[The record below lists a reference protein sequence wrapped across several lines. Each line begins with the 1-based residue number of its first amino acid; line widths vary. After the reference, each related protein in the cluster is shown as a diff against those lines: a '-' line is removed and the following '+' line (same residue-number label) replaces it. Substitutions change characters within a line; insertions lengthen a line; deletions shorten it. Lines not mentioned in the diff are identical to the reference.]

1 MWYHLYD
8 RARELAAERE
18 RDDRRDRLARF
29 ARRPADPA
37 APRRSAAH
45 SALRHSSARALLALG
60 RSAARLAQ
68 ALDAD
73 AGPSIT
79 SEPLERA

>member
-18 RDDRRDRLARF
+18 RDARHDRLV
-29 ARRPADPA
+29 RRPSDAG
-37 APRRSAAH
+37 APRRSAIH
-45 SALRHSSARALLALG
+45 SGIRHSSARALLGLG

-79 SEPLERA
+79 FEPLERA

>member
-18 RDDRRDRLARF
+18 RDARHDRLVRGLPDTAARQ
-29 ARRPADPA
+29 
-37 APRRSAAH
+37 RSAIH
-45 SALRHSSARALLALG
+45 SPIRRSSARALLGLG
-60 RSAARLAQ
+60 RSATRLARV
-68 ALDAD
+68 LDAD

-79 SEPLERA
+79 SESLERA